1 MICPK
6 CGNEMNGN
14 VCENCGNNK
23 QFNFNKFIKK
33 EDNKSVIIIFASI
46 IIFFFILGYS
56 FRYLKDLET
65 KDIIKI
71 GNEKIPSVYKVIGK
85 KNIVNV
91 ISSSTNYFIYYN
103 TFDFTDDDLYNYVQ
117 SLLDINFVESEVDE
131 GMQFVKEIG
140 NNKVLIVEIKS
151 QDSSLCFSYYEKL
164 GSLSDYN
171 LTGNINVGNKDVGYI
186 SIPGNFF
193 LTFDDHG
200 VLVYTNSDYRRE
212 NIKLSYINGSVDVDN
227 YKTALTAELTKKGAN
242 YNLSKTKIYGNDGYV
257 VEQIYSTKYVTTYF
271 FKDVLDKLYT
281 IEITSPNKR
290 SDLFNSI
297 YTYRLENVEN

>member
-65 KDIIKI
+65 KYVIKI

-91 ISSSTNYFIYYN
+91 ISSSANYFIYYN

-117 SLLDINFVESEVDE
+117 SLLDINFVESEEDE

-140 NNKVLIVEIKS
+140 NNIVLIVEIKS

-164 GSLSDYN
+164 GSLSDFN

-193 LTFDDHG
+193 LSFDDHG
-200 VLVYTNSDYRRE
+200 VLIYTNSDYRSE
-212 NIKLSYINGSVDVDN
+212 NIKLSYINGSVDVDIF
-227 YKTALTAELTKKGAN
+227 KTALAAEFTNIGAN

-257 VEQIYSTKYVTTYF
+257 VEQLYSTKYVTTYF

>member
-65 KDIIKI
+65 KDVIKI

-117 SLLDINFVESEVDE
+117 SLLDINFVESEVNE

-193 LTFDDHG
+193 LSFDDHG
-200 VLVYTNSDYRRE
+200 VLIYTNSDYRRE

-257 VEQIYSTKYVTTYF
+257 VEQTYSTKYVTTYF

>member
-65 KDIIKI
+65 KDVIKI

-117 SLLDINFVESEVDE
+117 SLLDINFVESEVDD

-212 NIKLSYINGSVDVDN
+212 NIKLSYINGSVNVDN
-227 YKTALTAELTKKGAN
+227 YKTALTAELSKKGAN

-257 VEQIYSTKYVTTYF
+257 VEQTYSTKYVTTYF

>member
-33 EDNKSVIIIFASI
+33 EDNKSVIIIFASV

-117 SLLDINFVESEVDE
+117 SLLDINFVESEVDD

-164 GSLSDYN
+164 GSLSDFN

-193 LTFDDHG
+193 LSFDDHG
-200 VLVYTNSDYRRE
+200 VLIYTNSDYRRE

>member
-1 MICPK
+1 M
-6 CGNEMNGN
+6 
-14 VCENCGNNK
+14 
-23 QFNFNKFIKK
+23 
-33 EDNKSVIIIFASI
+33 
-46 IIFFFILGYS
+46 
-56 FRYLKDLET
+56 
-65 KDIIKI
+65 
-71 GNEKIPSVYKVIGK
+71 
-85 KNIVNV
+85 
-91 ISSSTNYFIYYN
+91 
-103 TFDFTDDDLYNYVQ
+103 
-117 SLLDINFVESEVDE
+117 
-131 GMQFVKEIG
+131 
-140 NNKVLIVEIKS
+140 
-151 QDSSLCFSYYEKL
+151 CFSYYEKL
-164 GSLSDYN
+164 GSLSDFN

-193 LTFDDHG
+193 LSFDDHG
-200 VLVYTNSDYRRE
+200 VLIYTNSDYRSE

-257 VEQIYSTKYVTTYF
+257 VEQTYSTKYVTTYF

>member
-117 SLLDINFVESEVDE
+117 SLLDINFVESEVNE

-164 GSLSDYN
+164 GSLSDFN
-171 LTGNINVGNKDVGYI
+171 LTGNINVGNNDVGYI

-257 VEQIYSTKYVTTYF
+257 VEQTYSTKYVTTYF

>member
-33 EDNKSVIIIFASI
+33 DDNKSVIIIFASI

-65 KDIIKI
+65 KDVIKI

-257 VEQIYSTKYVTTYF
+257 VEQTYSTKYVTTYF

>member
-33 EDNKSVIIIFASI
+33 EDNKSVIIIFASV

-117 SLLDINFVESEVDE
+117 SLLDINFVESEVDD

-200 VLVYTNSDYRRE
+200 VLIYTNSDYRNE
-212 NIKLSYINGSVDVDN
+212 NIKLSYINGSVNVDN
-227 YKTALTAELTKKGAN
+227 YKTALTAELSKKGAN

-257 VEQIYSTKYVTTYF
+257 VEQTYSTKYVTTYF

>member
-23 QFNFNKFIKK
+23 QINFNKFIKK
-33 EDNKSVIIIFASI
+33 DDNKSVIIIFASV

-117 SLLDINFVESEVDE
+117 SLLDINFVESEVDD

-193 LTFDDHG
+193 LSFDDHG
-200 VLVYTNSDYRRE
+200 VLIYTNSDYRSE

-227 YKTALTAELTKKGAN
+227 YKTALTAELKKKGAN

>member
-33 EDNKSVIIIFASI
+33 EDNKSVIIIFASV

-65 KDIIKI
+65 KDVIKI

-171 LTGNINVGNKDVGYI
+171 LTGNINVGNNDVGYI

-193 LTFDDHG
+193 LSFDDHG

-227 YKTALTAELTKKGAN
+227 YKTALTAELMKKGAN

-257 VEQIYSTKYVTTYF
+257 IEQTYSTKYVTTYF

>member
-117 SLLDINFVESEVDE
+117 SLLDINFVESEVDD

-164 GSLSDYN
+164 GSLSDFN
-171 LTGNINVGNKDVGYI
+171 LTGNINVGNNDVGYI

-193 LTFDDHG
+193 LSFDDHG
-200 VLVYTNSDYRRE
+200 VLVYTNSDYRSE
-212 NIKLSYINGSVDVDN
+212 NIKLSYVDN
-227 YKTALTAELTKKGAN
+227 YKTALTAELKKKGAN

>member
-65 KDIIKI
+65 KDVIKI

-257 VEQIYSTKYVTTYF
+257 VEQTYSTKYVTTYF

>member
-65 KDIIKI
+65 KDVIKI

-193 LTFDDHG
+193 LSFDDHG

-257 VEQIYSTKYVTTYF
+257 VEQTYSTKYVTTYF

>member
-33 EDNKSVIIIFASI
+33 EDNKSVIIFFASI

-65 KDIIKI
+65 KDVIKI

-91 ISSSTNYFIYYN
+91 ISSSANYFIYYN

-164 GSLSDYN
+164 GSLSDFN

-193 LTFDDHG
+193 LSFDDHG
-200 VLVYTNSDYRRE
+200 VLIYTNSDYRSE

-257 VEQIYSTKYVTTYF
+257 VEQTYSTKYVTTYF

>member
-164 GSLSDYN
+164 GSLSDFN

-193 LTFDDHG
+193 LSFDDHG
-200 VLVYTNSDYRRE
+200 VLIYTNSDYRRE

>member
-33 EDNKSVIIIFASI
+33 EDNKSVIIIFASV

-131 GMQFVKEIG
+131 GMQFIKEIG

-164 GSLSDYN
+164 GSLSDFN

-193 LTFDDHG
+193 LSFDDHG
-200 VLVYTNSDYRRE
+200 VLIYTNSDYRRE

>member
-117 SLLDINFVESEVDE
+117 SLLDINFVESEVDD

-164 GSLSDYN
+164 GSLSDFN
-171 LTGNINVGNKDVGYI
+171 LTGNINVGNNNVGYI

-193 LTFDDHG
+193 LSFDDHG
-200 VLVYTNSDYRRE
+200 VLVYTNSDYRSE
-212 NIKLSYINGSVDVDN
+212 NIKLSY
-227 YKTALTAELTKKGAN
+227 L
-242 YNLSKTKIYGNDGYV
+242 KICFPSASTIIFPTSSFGNDGYV

>member
-65 KDIIKI
+65 KDVIKI

-164 GSLSDYN
+164 GSLSDFN

-193 LTFDDHG
+193 LSFDDHG
-200 VLVYTNSDYRRE
+200 VLIYTNSDYRRE

-257 VEQIYSTKYVTTYF
+257 VEQTYSTKYVTTYF